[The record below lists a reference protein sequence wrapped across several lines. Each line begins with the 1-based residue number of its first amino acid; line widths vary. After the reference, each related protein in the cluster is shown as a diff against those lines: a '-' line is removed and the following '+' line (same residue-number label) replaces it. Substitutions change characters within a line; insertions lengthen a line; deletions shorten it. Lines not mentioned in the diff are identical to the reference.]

1 MVDSITAGGVV
12 LAVTM
17 FRNTARVRTCQVNT
31 KGNNS
36 KSYLHTTSKI
46 MEAFQGFLGTGK
58 VAFILGAQR
67 QYWGQGTSEEKNR

>member
-1 MVDSITAGGVV
+1 
-12 LAVTM
+12 
-17 FRNTARVRTCQVNT
+17 
-31 KGNNS
+31 
-36 KSYLHTTSKI
+36 